1 MKSRFSSS
9 FSKTF
14 LVLGLMI
21 CSYSLGCKA
30 GALSEGGTTVVMLYS
45 EPVGCEDLGVVI
57 GRGGGLTGA
66 YSKPRVNQE
75 SAEND
80 ALNEAA
86 ELGATHLLLHP
97 EEVAQGDGH
106 QPTEQDT
113 EPAMAHGY
121 GTGSTVTVAGTAYKC
136 PPGTQITA
144 AATSIKAGGAATA
157 SRESESPK
165 SISLA
170 PLGALKSITVFHRSP
185 LASGTGMGETEVRK
199 IEDPSEIERVV
210 VSLKQVAEDPM
221 KYIPTDRVEFVGELG
236 VQSLLYGF
244 GYLQYA
250 GGVYRLTTAD
260 FEEVL
265 RLREVPPAS
274 NPVPESGESPTGD

>member
-1 MKSRFSSS
+1 MKSRFSY
-9 FSKTF
+9 FFHRAF
-14 LVLGLMI
+14 LVLGLVFS
-21 CSYSLGCKA
+21 SYLLGCKA
-30 GALSEGGTTVVMLYS
+30 GALSEGGTTVVMLYA
-45 EPVGCEDLGVVI
+45 EPVGCDELGVVI

-80 ALNEAA
+80 ALNKAA

-106 QPTEQDT
+106 QPMEKDT

-136 PPGTQITA
+136 APGTLPPAT
-144 AATSIKAGGAATA
+144 ATSIQAGSAAA
-157 SRESESPK
+157 EARESQAPS

-170 PLGALKSITVFHRSP
+170 PLGALKSITVFHRGP
-185 LASGTGMGETEVRK
+185 LASGTGTGETEVRK
-199 IEDPSEIERVV
+199 IEDPAEIERVV

-250 GGVYRLTTAD
+250 GNVYRLTTAD

-265 RLREVPPAS
+265 RLREEVSAPKAAPAS
-274 NPVPESGESPTGD
+274 GENPTSD

>member
-1 MKSRFSSS
+1 MKPRFSY
-9 FSKTF
+9 FSYRAF
-14 LVLGLMI
+14 LALGLTFS
-21 CSYSLGCKA
+21 SYSLGCKA
-30 GALSEGGTTVVMLYS
+30 GALSEGGTTVIALYA
-45 EPVGCEDLGVVI
+45 EPEGCENLGVVI

-80 ALNEAA
+80 ALNKAS
-86 ELGATHLLLHP
+86 ELGATHLFFHP

-136 PPGTQITA
+136 APGVLPPAT
-144 AATSIKAGGAATA
+144 ATSVQAGGATAA
-157 SRESESPK
+157 SRESQAAS

-170 PLGALKSITVFHRSP
+170 PLGALKSVTVFHRGP

-199 IEDPSEIERVV
+199 VENPAEIQRVV
-210 VSLKQVAEDPM
+210 ESLKQVAVDPM

-265 RLREVPPAS
+265 KLRDEPPS
-274 NPVPESGESPTGD
+274 SGSEPEPGESPTSD

>member
-1 MKSRFSSS
+1 MKSRFSYF
-9 FSKTF
+9 FSRVS
-14 LVLGLMI
+14 LALGLVF
-21 CSYSLGCKA
+21 SAYSPGCKA
-30 GALSEGGTTVVMLYS
+30 GALTDGGTTVVMLYA
-45 EPVGCEDLGVVI
+45 EPVGCEELGVVI

-80 ALNEAA
+80 ALNKAA

-106 QPTEQDT
+106 QPMEKDT

-136 PPGTQITA
+136 APGTLPPAT
-144 AATSIKAGGAATA
+144 ATSIQAGSAAVE
-157 SRESESPK
+157 SRESQVPS

-170 PLGALKSITVFHRSP
+170 PLGALKSITVFHRSA
-185 LASGTGMGETEVRK
+185 LASGTGMAETEVRK
-199 IEDPSEIERVV
+199 IENPAEIERVV

-250 GGVYRLTTAD
+250 GNVYRLTTAD

-265 RLREVPPAS
+265 RLREEAPAPKPAPAPRE
-274 NPVPESGESPTGD
+274 NPTSD